1 MPVIDLMLLRVQGV
15 LFVCWTPLTVVS
27 IINAATRSRL
37 LPRWAETASLWLL
50 LANSALNPFLYGL
63 FNDEFGKVVM
73 RWFKIK
79 GSKRDR
85 LKTAL
90 RKFSMHI
97 AVELEKNGYGETSF
111 ETVAE

>member
-1 MPVIDLMLLRVQGV
+1 MLHVQGV

-27 IINAATRSRL
+27 IVNAATQSRVV
-37 LPRWAETASLWLL
+37 PRWAQAASLWLL

-63 FNDEFGKVVM
+63 VNDEFSKVVM

-90 RKFSMHI
+90 RRFSMHI
-97 AVELEKNGYGETSF
+97 AVELEKNGYAQAATF
-111 ETVAE
+111 ETVVE